1 MKIWKIAIEFQSIL
15 KIKPDS
21 GIFIYLKYSN
31 LQDSETAQSSYQSQQ
46 QVGFAQIKAFD
57 QDVIVKE
64 RDEQITGLNDKAVA
78 INSLGKVI
86 NLKIHEQDEKLDI
99 MADNTNQADDNI
111 GDAVKELDEAA
122 TISKKGCGKC
132 WWYMIAL
139 GLLLT
144 IIIILVCV
152 YT

>member
-1 MKIWKIAIEFQSIL
+1 LVIINGVRVENSRTLLTKR
-15 KIKPDS
+15 D
-21 GIFIYLKYSN
+21 
-31 LQDSETAQSSYQSQQ
+31 QDSETAQSSYQSQQ

-57 QDVIVKE
+57 QDVIVRE

-132 WWYMIAL
+132 W
-139 GLLLT
+139 LLLKRRLSLR
-144 IIIILVCV
+144 IQM
-152 YT
+152 